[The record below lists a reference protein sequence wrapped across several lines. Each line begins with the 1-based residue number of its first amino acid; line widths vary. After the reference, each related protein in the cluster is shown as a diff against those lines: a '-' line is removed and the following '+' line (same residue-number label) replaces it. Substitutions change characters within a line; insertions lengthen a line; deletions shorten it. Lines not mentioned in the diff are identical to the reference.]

1 MKNST
6 SVKIY
11 QTRLAL
17 LILFLCAGIFSASA
31 QPKEEKDA
39 SDYLYDGKAIVEKI
53 YKARTG
59 TAIDSYAPI
68 DPRRQSFELT
78 YDGQYSKALDEAI
91 TTLKKAESLAYS
103 KGLTEVNLGNTSVA
117 EGLRVTEREAN
128 LYLALAYLEK
138 AQFVTNNSIDFSNV
152 IINLQDND
160 IKDPYYDAANSWRK
174 DGYLISAK
182 LHALIAQDKIAEALK
197 LFNAWQKFVYPNK
210 NYFYMKTEIALPSMV
225 QAFDLTGNYNYSR
238 SILLETVYEQ
248 IRKDGGKF
256 IPANNEIT
264 KQAFKAH
271 FRNLGNAYQLAEAG
285 TILSLQLARHAGA
298 LFLANPVLADDAK
311 KYIMSAPVQIGKLKE
326 QIIPNDTKIFA
337 ARVALQSSN
346 AADNTNGWKLINDML
361 KNDPN
366 NVSALAA
373 RGYANYLKGDFAAAE
388 VDLSSAIKTNA
399 FVAHFNDALKIR
411 ALVYRKLGK
420 TDLAANDEKMADGF
434 NKMFAALGA
443 P

>member
-1 MKNST
+1 MKHNT
-6 SVKIY
+6 IVNRY
-11 QTRLAL
+11 LTRFAL
-17 LILFLCAGIFSASA
+17 IIMCLYTGIFSACA
-31 QPKEEKDA
+31 QPKDEKDA

-53 YKARTG
+53 YKVRTG

-103 KGLTEVNLGNTSVA
+103 KSVSEINLGHTNVA
-117 EGLRVTEREAN
+117 EELRFMERQAN

-138 AQFVTNNSIDFSNV
+138 AQFVTNNNIDFSNV
-152 IINLQDND
+152 IINLQDNN

-174 DGYLISAK
+174 DGYIISAK
-182 LHALIAQDKIAEALK
+182 LHALVAQDKIAEALK
-197 LFNAWQKFVYPNK
+197 LFKAWQKFVYPNK
-210 NYFYMKTEIALPSMV
+210 NYFYMKTEIALPSMA
-225 QAFDLTGNYNYSR
+225 QALDLTGNYNYTR
-238 SILLETVYEQ
+238 GILLETVYEQ

-256 IPANNEIT
+256 VPANNETT

-271 FRNLGNAYQLAEAG
+271 LRNLGNAYQLAEAG

-298 LFLANPVLADDAK
+298 LFLANPVLTENAK
-311 KYIMSAPVQIGKLKE
+311 KYIMNAPVQIGKLKD

-346 AADNTNGWKLINDML
+346 AADNTKGWKVINDML

-388 VDLSSAIKTNA
+388 VDLSAAIKANA
-399 FVAHFNDALKIR
+399 FVAHFNDALKTR

-420 TDLAANDEKMADGF
+420 TDLAANDDKMADGF
-434 NKMFAALGA
+434 NKMFAMLGA